1 MIIII
6 IKCTINEMHLN
17 HPEIIS
23 THLSVGKVSSM
34 KLVPGAKKIGDQW
47 KGPEDK
53 PSGGACYLGKSQIN

>member
-1 MIIII
+1 
-6 IKCTINEMHLN
+6 MHLN

-23 THLSVGKVSSM
+23 THLLVGKVFSM